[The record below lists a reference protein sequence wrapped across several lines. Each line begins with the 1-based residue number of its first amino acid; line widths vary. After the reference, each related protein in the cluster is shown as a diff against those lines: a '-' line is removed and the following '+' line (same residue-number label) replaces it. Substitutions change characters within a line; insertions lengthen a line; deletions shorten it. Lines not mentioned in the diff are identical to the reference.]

1 MKIGE
6 NKFEIISSISRNLF
20 FSFVIKKKKKRER
33 LNTQKKSSFVF
44 YVLKMLKLMTECL
57 MLKTQDN
64 QKNKIFSFVFTNK
77 YTTNKIVL

>member
-1 MKIGE
+1 
-6 NKFEIISSISRNLF
+6 
-20 FSFVIKKKKKRER
+20 
-33 LNTQKKSSFVF
+33 
-44 YVLKMLKLMTECL
+44 MTEYL